1 MKIDLDGKVAL
12 ITGAAGG
19 LGKAIARAFA
29 KAGARLVLCDINEEA
44 LGQTSEEIRQL
55 GAPCLAA
62 RCDVSS
68 SNEVSST
75 FKRACDHFGALHVL
89 VNNAAVIPAGRDD
102 EESRNKHYA
111 YLTTPMPR
119 RSLGFTSNM
128 SDKDWLRFWD
138 VNVHGLF
145 YCTREALRRMEPQR
159 QGKIINVASVA
170 GLSAYGAHSPH
181 YSATKG
187 AVIAFT
193 RSVAAE
199 VAGANIFVNAIAPW
213 WCPYRVVRSL
223 PEQNWRRK
231 AESVVPTCPIGQT
244 WHARG
249 ICVPCGLSRL
259 RRSLPGR
266 TDYQPKRR
274 DVLEEA

>member
-1 MKIDLDGKVAL
+1 MDLDGKVAL
-12 ITGAAGG
+12 ITGASGG

-29 KAGARLVLCDINEEA
+29 KAGAKLVLCDINEEA

-68 SNEVSST
+68 SGEVSST
-75 FKRACDHFGALHVL
+75 FKRACDHFGALDVL

-102 EESRNKHYA
+102 EDRRNNHYA
-111 YLTTPMPR
+111 YLTTPVPR
-119 RSLGFTSNM
+119 QSLGFTSSMN
-128 SDKDWLRFWD
+128 DKDWLRFWD

-159 QGKIINVASVA
+159 QGKIINIASVA
-170 GLSAYGAHSPH
+170 GISAYSAHSPH

-199 VAGANIFVNAIAPW
+199 VAGANIFVNAIAPGGVHTEMFEAYLNKIGEEKRNQFFQLV
-213 WCPYRVVRSL
+213 PLGRLGTPEEYASL
-223 PEQNWRRK
+223 
-231 AESVVPTCPIGQT
+231 ALYLACDGHYLVGQVISPN
-244 WHARG
+244 G
-249 ICVPCGLSRL
+249 GMF
-259 RRSLPGR
+259 
-266 TDYQPKRR
+266 
-274 DVLEEA
+274 